1 MRIHGKMKFKRTL
14 LLPHTFPSEMGLKK
28 RDSKNHAVFNRN
40 QTNKLYRFDVEAC
53 PKT

>member
-14 LLPHTFPSEMGLKK
+14 LLPHTFPSEMDLKK
-28 RDSKNHAVFNRN
+28 ETLKIM
-40 QTNKLYRFDVEAC
+40 LYLIETKPINYIDFDVEAC